1 VTAIGVTRGRLL
13 QHYCDHGLEPGA
25 QPVTNAVRA
34 SLAMAFPVDTSETG
48 LTEYDVGAAE
58 RARLVE
64 SGAAAARD
72 FLAGWDWGGYV

>member
-1 VTAIGVTRGRLL
+1 MV
-13 QHYCDHGLEPGA
+13 
-25 QPVTNAVRA
+25 
-34 SLAMAFPVDTSETG
+34 FPVDTSETG

-64 SGAAAARD
+64 SGAAAALD